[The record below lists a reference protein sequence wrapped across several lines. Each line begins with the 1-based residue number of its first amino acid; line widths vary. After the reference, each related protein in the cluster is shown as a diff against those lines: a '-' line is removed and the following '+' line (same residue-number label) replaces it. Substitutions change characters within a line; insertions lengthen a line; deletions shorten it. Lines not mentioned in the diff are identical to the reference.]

1 MLDTLINKLGKP
13 YEDLHFLLEAFKEVL
28 LENDEGQIA
37 ALIPFLDGKEISFD
51 EKLDGRQIQLLSI
64 IFQLINITEIN
75 GAVQHRRELES
86 NDLSTIN
93 GLWSRNF
100 KDLKAA
106 GIAEK
111 EIAAKISR
119 IRVEPVLTAH
129 PTEAKR
135 ATVLDH
141 HRELYLHLVMRENTM
156 FTPFEQANIRQ
167 NIKLTLYRLW
177 KTGEIYIEKPDV
189 KSELR
194 SVIHYF
200 TNVFPDVLPILD
212 RRMLQAWKDAGFS
225 EKTITEQHAYPRIR
239 FGDWVGGDRDGH
251 PLVTADVTQY
261 TLDQLR
267 LNAFVVLRRKLLELV
282 RHLSFAC
289 SVEGAS
295 LEMQKR
301 IKVMVKEIGEKGQ
314 SALDRNKGEVFRQFV
329 NLLLAKLP
337 LDMAR
342 GHATSINEFPG
353 SYMKSQELID
363 DLQLLSDALIDFG
376 AKSVVYHEVKNALRL
391 AETFGFHLAAVDVR
405 QNSGFHDKAIQELMD
420 AAGYDGSD
428 FVNNQES
435 WRVHFIDQELANT
448 RPFAHQ
454 KQSVGEHATKVLEV
468 YRVIDQHISKYG
480 VQPIGSLIVS
490 MTRSLSDLL
499 AVYLL
504 TKEAGLN
511 VNTPDGPV
519 CPIGVVPLLET
530 IEDLEAGP
538 EILDQFLSHPFNKR
552 SLQYIQQLRNDPYP
566 VQQVMVGYSDSNK
579 DGGILSSQWGLYKAQ
594 SSLSKVGEKHGVT
607 IRFFHGK
614 GGSISRGSGPT
625 HYFVKALP
633 HSALKGDIRLTE
645 QGETIEQ
652 KYANKVNA
660 AYNLELLTANTL
672 SRTLADEHHKR
683 ETYPYA
689 EILEWMSQQ
698 SKKKYSSL
706 LNEED
711 FIPFFRQATPID
723 AIENS
728 KIGSRPSRRTGA
740 QSLSDLRAIPWV
752 FSWAQSRFNMT
763 SWYGIGTTL
772 EKLKT
777 ENKEGY
783 KQLTKAIK
791 SDDFVRYVFTNV
803 DTSLN
808 ATHPDIMKRYAEL
821 VENDKIKEKFMALFL
836 NELELAQSNLHALLG
851 EDIAVR
857 RQNHFYSTQLRST
870 MMKPLHLKQISLLKT
885 WRNTTDVKEKER
897 LLLQLLTTINALAGA
912 MRNTG

>member
-1 MLDTLINKLGKP
+1 
-13 YEDLHFLLEAFKEVL
+13 
-28 LENDEGQIA
+28 
-37 ALIPFLDGKEISFD
+37 
-51 EKLDGRQIQLLSI
+51 
-64 IFQLINITEIN
+64 
-75 GAVQHRRELES
+75 
-86 NDLSTIN
+86 
-93 GLWSRNF
+93 
-100 KDLKAA
+100 
-106 GIAEK
+106 
-111 EIAAKISR
+111 
-119 IRVEPVLTAH
+119 
-129 PTEAKR
+129 
-135 ATVLDH
+135 
-141 HRELYLHLVMRENTM
+141 
-156 FTPFEQANIRQ
+156 
-167 NIKLTLYRLW
+167 
-177 KTGEIYIEKPDV
+177 
-189 KSELR
+189 
-194 SVIHYF
+194 
-200 TNVFPDVLPILD
+200 
-212 RRMLQAWKDAGFS
+212 
-225 EKTITEQHAYPRIR
+225 
-239 FGDWVGGDRDGH
+239 
-251 PLVTADVTQY
+251 
-261 TLDQLR
+261 
-267 LNAFVVLRRKLLELV
+267 
-282 RHLSFAC
+282 
-289 SVEGAS
+289 
-295 LEMQKR
+295 
-301 IKVMVKEIGEKGQ
+301 
-314 SALDRNKGEVFRQFV
+314 
-329 NLLLAKLP
+329 
-337 LDMAR
+337 
-342 GHATSINEFPG
+342 
-353 SYMKSQELID
+353 
-363 DLQLLSDALIDFG
+363 
-376 AKSVVYHEVKNALRL
+376 
-391 AETFGFHLAAVDVR
+391 
-405 QNSGFHDKAIQELMD
+405 
-420 AAGYDGSD
+420 
-428 FVNNQES
+428 
-435 WRVHFIDQELANT
+435 
-448 RPFAHQ
+448 
-454 KQSVGEHATKVLEV
+454 
-468 YRVIDQHISKYG
+468 
-480 VQPIGSLIVS
+480 